1 MAQAAA
7 SSVNKEMEI
16 SMERLSTG
24 KRINSAADDAA
35 GVAIAS
41 RLSSEIR
48 GTNQAIRNAM
58 DGQALIDTAEG
69 AHIEI
74 ENILQRMRELAVQA
88 SNGTNDANDR
98 TNLQLEIDQLTT
110 EIDRI
115 ATTTSWAGQKLMDG
129 TGSFSFQV
137 GSQTTA
143 SDLISTS
150 LNAMSSSG
158 IGVGLGNAATA
169 ITGISGTDGTGATI
183 TVQSKTVSAS
193 VAYNGTTFSTGV
205 NSVSGGM
212 ESGSASSAALTY
224 QIIDNKLIIDASA
237 IVTDVANVAVGDKI
251 GLTINGVKVTQAVAT
266 ADAAG
271 IEATVDAL
279 LDQIVADNTNF
290 NWAKGA
296 VADATAVTTDTDDG
310 LVQLTIDDE
319 DLAADLAA
327 QLNAHAPFSS
337 RFSAAA
343 SSTTGAITVSAVA
356 AKPTITEA
364 DGNLSL
370 NDNVLTVD
378 TEDET
383 DYSFVLE
390 GQTVT
395 ITKADDDGYAVSTT
409 GVAQKI
415 IDKVTELGINVNM
428 TLGTGTITFT
438 KGGSLNL
445 STTAN
450 AQSAIDSIDAAIQT
464 VNSQRATLGAVSNRL
479 DSTVSNLTN
488 ISSNLQAGRGRIEDA
503 DFAAETTNLAKTQIL
518 QQASTAM
525 LAQANAAKQ
534 NVLSLLQG

>member
-1 MAQAAA
+1 
-7 SSVNKEMEI
+7 
-16 SMERLSTG
+16 
-24 KRINSAADDAA
+24 
-35 GVAIAS
+35 
-41 RLSSEIR
+41 
-48 GTNQAIRNAM
+48 
-58 DGQALIDTAEG
+58 
-69 AHIEI
+69 
-74 ENILQRMRELAVQA
+74 
-88 SNGTNDANDR
+88 
-98 TNLQLEIDQLTT
+98 
-110 EIDRI
+110 
-115 ATTTSWAGQKLMDG
+115 
-129 TGSFSFQV
+129 
-137 GSQTTA
+137 
-143 SDLISTS
+143 
-150 LNAMSSSG
+150 
-158 IGVGLGNAATA
+158 
-169 ITGISGTDGTGATI
+169 
-183 TVQSKTVSAS
+183 
-193 VAYNGTTFSTGV
+193 
-205 NSVSGGM
+205 M
-212 ESGSASSAALTY
+212 ESGSASSAALAY
-224 QIIDNKLIIDASA
+224 QIVDNKLIIDGAA
-237 IVTDVANVAVGDKI
+237 IVADTANLAIGDKI
-251 GLTINGVKVTQAVAT
+251 GLTINGTKVTQALTAAT
-266 ADAAG
+266 ATGVEVA
-271 IEATVDAL
+271 VDAL

-296 VADATAVTTDTDDG
+296 VSDTNNTGGVATDTDDG
-310 LVQLTIDDE
+310 RVMLTIDDE

-343 SSTTGAITVSAVA
+343 SSSTGDITVSAVA
-356 AKPTITEA
+356 SKPTITEA

-378 TEDET
+378 TEDEV

-395 ITKADDDGYAVSTT
+395 ISKSDTDGYAVSTT

-428 TLGTGTITFT
+428 TLGSGTVTFT

>member
-1 MAQAAA
+1 
-7 SSVNKEMEI
+7 
-16 SMERLSTG
+16 
-24 KRINSAADDAA
+24 
-35 GVAIAS
+35 
-41 RLSSEIR
+41 
-48 GTNQAIRNAM
+48 
-58 DGQALIDTAEG
+58 
-69 AHIEI
+69 
-74 ENILQRMRELAVQA
+74 
-88 SNGTNDANDR
+88 
-98 TNLQLEIDQLTT
+98 
-110 EIDRI
+110 
-115 ATTTSWAGQKLMDG
+115 
-129 TGSFSFQV
+129 
-137 GSQTTA
+137 
-143 SDLISTS
+143 
-150 LNAMSSSG
+150 MSSTG

-169 ITGISGTDGTGATI
+169 ITGVSGTDGTGATV
-183 TVQSKTVSAS
+183 TVQSSAVAAS

-212 ESGSASSAALTY
+212 ESGSASSAALDY
-224 QIIDNKLIIDASA
+224 KIVDNKLIIDGAA
-237 IVTDVANVAVGDKI
+237 IVADTANLAIGDKI
-251 GLTINGVKVTQAVAT
+251 GLTINGTKVTQALTAAT
-266 ADAAG
+266 ATGVEVA
-271 IEATVDAL
+271 VDAL

-296 VADATAVTTDTDDG
+296 VSDTNNTGGVATDTDDG
-310 LVQLTIDDE
+310 RVMLTIDDE

-343 SSTTGAITVSAVA
+343 SSSTGAITVSAVA
-356 AKPTITEA
+356 SKPTITEA
-364 DGNLSL
+364 DSNLTL
-370 NDNVLTVD
+370 NDNVLTVG
-378 TEDET
+378 TEDEV

-395 ITKADDDGYAVSTT
+395 ITKSDTDGYAVSTT

-428 TLGTGTITFT
+428 TLGSGTVTFT

>member
-1 MAQAAA
+1 
-7 SSVNKEMEI
+7 
-16 SMERLSTG
+16 
-24 KRINSAADDAA
+24 
-35 GVAIAS
+35 
-41 RLSSEIR
+41 
-48 GTNQAIRNAM
+48 
-58 DGQALIDTAEG
+58 
-69 AHIEI
+69 
-74 ENILQRMRELAVQA
+74 
-88 SNGTNDANDR
+88 
-98 TNLQLEIDQLTT
+98 
-110 EIDRI
+110 
-115 ATTTSWAGQKLMDG
+115 
-129 TGSFSFQV
+129 
-137 GSQTTA
+137 
-143 SDLISTS
+143 
-150 LNAMSSSG
+150 MSSSG

-169 ITGISGTDGTGATI
+169 LTGISGTDGTGATI
-183 TVQSKTVSAS
+183 TVQDQAVAAS

-212 ESGSASSAALTY
+212 ESGSGSTAALQY
-224 QIIDNKLIIDASA
+224 QIIDNKLIIDASD
-237 IVTDVANVAVGDKI
+237 IVTDVANVSVGDLI

-343 SSTTGAITVSAVA
+343 SSSTGDITVSAVA
-356 AKPTITEA
+356 TKPTITEA
-364 DGNLSL
+364 DSNLTL
-370 NDNVLTVD
+370 NDNVLTVTAEAD
-378 TEDET
+378 GNS
-383 DYSFVLE
+383 YSFVLE
-390 GQTVT
+390 GTTVS
-395 ITKADDDGYAVSTT
+395 ITKSDTDGYDDSVT

>member
-1 MAQAAA
+1 
-7 SSVNKEMEI
+7 
-16 SMERLSTG
+16 
-24 KRINSAADDAA
+24 
-35 GVAIAS
+35 
-41 RLSSEIR
+41 
-48 GTNQAIRNAM
+48 
-58 DGQALIDTAEG
+58 
-69 AHIEI
+69 
-74 ENILQRMRELAVQA
+74 
-88 SNGTNDANDR
+88 
-98 TNLQLEIDQLTT
+98 
-110 EIDRI
+110 
-115 ATTTSWAGQKLMDG
+115 
-129 TGSFSFQV
+129 
-137 GSQTTA
+137 
-143 SDLISTS
+143 
-150 LNAMSSSG
+150 
-158 IGVGLGNAATA
+158 
-169 ITGISGTDGTGATI
+169 
-183 TVQSKTVSAS
+183 

-212 ESGSASSAALTY
+212 ESGSASSAALDY
-224 QIIDNKLIIDASA
+224 KIVDNKLIIDGAA
-237 IVTDVANVAVGDKI
+237 IVADTANLAIGDKI
-251 GLTINGVKVTQAVAT
+251 GLTINGTKVTQALTAAT
-266 ADAAG
+266 ATGVEVA
-271 IEATVDAL
+271 VDAL

-290 NWAKGA
+290 NWAKG
-296 VADATAVTTDTDDG
+296 VVGDATAVTTDTTDG
-310 LVQLTIDDE
+310 LVALTIDDE

-343 SSTTGAITVSAVA
+343 SSTTGALTVSAVA
-356 AKPTITEA
+356 TKPTITEA
-364 DGNLSL
+364 DSNLTL
-370 NDNVLTVD
+370 NDNVLTVG
-378 TEDET
+378 TEDEV

-395 ITKADDDGYAVSTT
+395 ITKSDTDGYAVSTT

-525 LAQANAAKQ
+525 
-534 NVLSLLQG
+534 